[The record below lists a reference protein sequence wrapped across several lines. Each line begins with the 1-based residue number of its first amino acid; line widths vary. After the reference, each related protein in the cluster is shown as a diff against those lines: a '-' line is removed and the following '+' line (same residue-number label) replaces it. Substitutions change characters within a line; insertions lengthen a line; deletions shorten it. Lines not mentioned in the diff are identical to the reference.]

1 MGWIGIAIIVL
12 LVITAV
18 LEFVGI
24 ARKDAEEVDTITEVF
39 RLVRDN
45 LPKPL
50 AYMWTFLILGLL
62 AWTIP
67 HFLDLV

>member
-1 MGWIGIAIIVL
+1 MWIGIAIAVL
-12 LVITAV
+12 LIVTFV
-18 LEFVGI
+18 LEMVGI
-24 ARKDAEEVDTITEVF
+24 ARNDRQEVDTITEVF

-50 AYMWTFLILGLL
+50 AYLWTFVILGLL

>member
-1 MGWIGIAIIVL
+1 MSIIGIAIIVL
-12 LVITAV
+12 LIVTFV
-18 LEFVGI
+18 LEMVGI
-24 ARKDAEEVDTITEVF
+24 ARNDRQEVDTITEVY

-50 AYMWTFLILGLL
+50 AYIWVFIILGLL
-62 AWTIP
+62 TWTSV